1 MPQDTALH
9 NAALNDQAKA
19 VDLLLKLECNLT
31 YNKDGQS
38 AIDYAIMNKFTEVAY
53 VMATHKHRYSLNH
66 YCISADGHGDSQLNL
81 DFITELTRCLV

>member
-1 MPQDTALH
+1 MWQDTALH

-19 VDLLLKLECNLT
+19 VDLLLKLECDLA

-53 VMATHKHRYSLNH
+53 VMATHKQRLFLKLALYPNPI
-66 YCISADGHGDSQLNL
+66 ISKKTKICNL
-81 DFITELTRCLV
+81 DSI